1 MIQLIFSILEEVRTV
16 HLRLLVQNYCP
27 VTGKSI
33 KNKRCLKSYSL
44 EDHNLSE
51 LSFRVAILLQIEV
64 CFNHSLYPFDCGSK
78 GGANTGGRL

>member
-1 MIQLIFSILEEVRTV
+1 MKSNNKFKGKVFMLPMLTV
-16 HLRLLVQNYCP
+16 IEPIVPVQNYCP

-51 LSFRVAILLQIEV
+51 LSFGQL
-64 CFNHSLYPFDCGSK
+64 
-78 GGANTGGRL
+78 